1 MAWQHGPSSE
11 ARLSRA
17 RNAPPLPICSSSELN
32 VLRILHVCMRMVT
45 LWCMVSTHL
54 RLIYSVVLNICVFRC
69 GMVMF
74 ASLSRKR
81 TSPGHGRTRHGRRRG
96 TGGRDT
102 RARRER
108 APGARAQAA
117 GRRAQG
123 ASLVAAGRA
132 GRAPSALWLSSSRL
146 HSARTAP
153 PVVVCASS
161 ARPTLPAGTVERW

>member
-54 RLIYSVVLNICVFRC
+54 RRIYSVVLNISVFRC

-81 TSPGHGRTRHGRRRG
+81 RDVAAARPDGTPGS
-96 TGGRDT
+96 
-102 RARRER
+102 RER
-108 APGARAQAA
+108 APGPA
-117 GRRAQG
+117 GPQG

-132 GRAPSALWLSSSRL
+132 GRAPSAVWLSSSRL
-146 HSARTAP
+146 R
-153 PVVVCASS
+153 
-161 ARPTLPAGTVERW
+161 LPAAPWAGPHS